1 VPVAFGASVDGV
13 RALLPH
19 RRIDETSKPTEE
31 QVERFLAS
39 GSGWVSVRLG
49 YPTSF
54 AALDAEATTTFE
66 ELAAG
71 LVELYAGAFAE
82 DAAHP
87 EQAGPGESSYG
98 SILWERFLKGVDELL
113 EALGKATDGGAGDG
127 ELPVGQAP
135 GSIAYSFPPPTFR
148 TIPTPPFTAP
158 NIGAPARGN

>member
-1 VPVAFGASVDGV
+1 MPVAFGASVDGV

-19 RRIDETSKPTEE
+19 RRIDETSRPSLAD
-31 QVERFLAS
+31 VERFLAQ
-39 GSGWVSVRLG
+39 GSGWVALRLG

-54 AALDAEATTTFE
+54 EALDPDDQRPHFEA
-66 ELAAG
+66 LAAG

-98 SILWERFLKGVDELL
+98 SILWERFLRGIDELL
-113 EALGKATDGGAGDG
+113 EALGKATDTGGGGEEPAAGH
-127 ELPVGQAP
+127 P
-135 GSIAYSFPPPTFR
+135 GTVAYSFPPPTFR

-158 NIGAPARGN
+158 NVGATSRTT